1 MNILFLCVGNS
12 GRSQIAEGLAKDML
26 PKSYDIRSAGSNP
39 AKNIHSDAIF
49 VMDEIGIDISSHK
62 TKSIE
67 SLDKEFVNKLDHV
80 ITLCAE
86 EVCPFVP
93 SKAKMIKI
101 SPSILNVDD
110 SKIEHVVENLDIA
123 GADYI
128 HIDVMDGHFVPNI
141 SMGPSIVK
149 SVRGKTSIPFDVH
162 LMIDPIEPYID
173 DFIKAGADIISIHPE
188 ANDNIEKCIDK
199 IKSNNVKAG
208 LAINP
213 DTNWEVVIPFL
224 DKLDIIVVM
233 SVHPGFGGQKFI
245 PSALEKLKL
254 LRKKI
259 DETHPHIELEIDG
272 GVNFDNIDSIL
283 KAGANVIVAGTTTFT
298 GGEKEYANN
307 ISKLRG

>member
-1 MNILFLCVGNS
+1 M
-12 GRSQIAEGLAKDML
+12 
-26 PKSYDIRSAGSNP
+26 
-39 AKNIHSDAIF
+39 
-49 VMDEIGIDISSHK
+49 
-62 TKSIE
+62 T
-67 SLDKEFVNKLDHV
+67 NK
-80 ITLCAE
+80 
-86 EVCPFVP
+86 
-93 SKAKMIKI
+93 IKV
-101 SPSILNVDD
+101 SPSILASDF
-110 SKIEHVVENLDIA
+110 SKLGEEVAALAKA

-128 HIDVMDGHFVPNI
+128 HVDVMDGHFVPNI

-149 SVRGKTSIPFDVH
+149 SVRNKTSIPFDVH

-173 DFIKAGADIISIHPE
+173 DFIKAGANIISIHPE

-224 DKLDIIVVM
+224 DKLDMIVVM

-272 GVNFDNIDSIL
+272 GVNFDNIESIL

-298 GGEKEYANN
+298 GGEIEYANN

>member
-1 MNILFLCVGNS
+1 M
-12 GRSQIAEGLAKDML
+12 
-26 PKSYDIRSAGSNP
+26 
-39 AKNIHSDAIF
+39 
-49 VMDEIGIDISSHK
+49 
-62 TKSIE
+62 T
-67 SLDKEFVNKLDHV
+67 NK
-80 ITLCAE
+80 
-86 EVCPFVP
+86 
-93 SKAKMIKI
+93 IKV
-101 SPSILNVDD
+101 SPSILASDF
-110 SKIEHVVENLDIA
+110 SKLGDEVAALAKA

-128 HIDVMDGHFVPNI
+128 HVDVMDGHFVPNI

-245 PSALEKLKL
+245 SSTLEKLKL

-259 DETHPHIELEIDG
+259 DETHPHIELEIDC

>member
-1 MNILFLCVGNS
+1 M
-12 GRSQIAEGLAKDML
+12 
-26 PKSYDIRSAGSNP
+26 
-39 AKNIHSDAIF
+39 
-49 VMDEIGIDISSHK
+49 
-62 TKSIE
+62 T
-67 SLDKEFVNKLDHV
+67 NK
-80 ITLCAE
+80 
-86 EVCPFVP
+86 
-93 SKAKMIKI
+93 IKV
-101 SPSILNVDD
+101 SPSILASDF
-110 SKIEHVVENLDIA
+110 SKLGDEVAAIAKA

-128 HIDVMDGHFVPNI
+128 HVDVMDGHFVPNI

-149 SVRGKTSIPFDVH
+149 SVRGRTSIPFDVH

-272 GVNFDNIDSIL
+272 GVNFDNIESIL

>member
-1 MNILFLCVGNS
+1 M
-12 GRSQIAEGLAKDML
+12 
-26 PKSYDIRSAGSNP
+26 
-39 AKNIHSDAIF
+39 
-49 VMDEIGIDISSHK
+49 
-62 TKSIE
+62 T
-67 SLDKEFVNKLDHV
+67 NK
-80 ITLCAE
+80 
-86 EVCPFVP
+86 
-93 SKAKMIKI
+93 IKV
-101 SPSILNVDD
+101 SPSILASDF
-110 SKIEHVVENLDIA
+110 SKLGDEVAALAKA

-128 HIDVMDGHFVPNI
+128 HVDVMDGHFVPNI

-213 DTNWEVVIPFL
+213 DTSWEVVIPFL

-272 GVNFDNIDSIL
+272 GVNFENIDSIL

>member
-1 MNILFLCVGNS
+1 M
-12 GRSQIAEGLAKDML
+12 
-26 PKSYDIRSAGSNP
+26 
-39 AKNIHSDAIF
+39 
-49 VMDEIGIDISSHK
+49 
-62 TKSIE
+62 T
-67 SLDKEFVNKLDHV
+67 NK
-80 ITLCAE
+80 
-86 EVCPFVP
+86 
-93 SKAKMIKI
+93 IKV
-101 SPSILNVDD
+101 SPSILASDF
-110 SKIEHVVENLDIA
+110 SKLGDEVAALAKA

-128 HIDVMDGHFVPNI
+128 HVDVMDGHFVPNI

-149 SVRGKTSIPFDVH
+149 SVRNKTSIPFDVH

-272 GVNFDNIDSIL
+272 GVNFDNIESIL

>member
-1 MNILFLCVGNS
+1 M
-12 GRSQIAEGLAKDML
+12 
-26 PKSYDIRSAGSNP
+26 
-39 AKNIHSDAIF
+39 
-49 VMDEIGIDISSHK
+49 
-62 TKSIE
+62 T
-67 SLDKEFVNKLDHV
+67 NK
-80 ITLCAE
+80 
-86 EVCPFVP
+86 
-93 SKAKMIKI
+93 IKV
-101 SPSILNVDD
+101 SPSILASDF
-110 SKIEHVVENLDIA
+110 SKLGDEVAALAKA

-128 HIDVMDGHFVPNI
+128 HVDVMDGHFVPNI

-149 SVRGKTSIPFDVH
+149 SVRGRTSIPFDVH

-173 DFIKAGADIISIHPE
+173 DFVKAGANIISIHPE
-188 ANDNIEKCIDK
+188 ANDDIEKCIDK

-213 DTNWEVVIPFL
+213 DTNWEVVMPFL

-245 PSALEKLKL
+245 SSALEKLKL

-259 DETHPHIELEIDG
+259 NETHPHIELEIDG
-272 GVNFDNIDSIL
+272 GVNFENIDSIL

>member
-1 MNILFLCVGNS
+1 M
-12 GRSQIAEGLAKDML
+12 
-26 PKSYDIRSAGSNP
+26 
-39 AKNIHSDAIF
+39 
-49 VMDEIGIDISSHK
+49 
-62 TKSIE
+62 T
-67 SLDKEFVNKLDHV
+67 NK
-80 ITLCAE
+80 
-86 EVCPFVP
+86 
-93 SKAKMIKI
+93 IKV
-101 SPSILNVDD
+101 SPSILASDF
-110 SKIEHVVENLDIA
+110 SKLGDEVAALAKA

-128 HIDVMDGHFVPNI
+128 HVDVMDGHFVPNI

-188 ANDNIEKCIDK
+188 ANDNIERCIDK

-213 DTNWEVVIPFL
+213 DTSWEVVIPFL

>member
-1 MNILFLCVGNS
+1 M
-12 GRSQIAEGLAKDML
+12 
-26 PKSYDIRSAGSNP
+26 
-39 AKNIHSDAIF
+39 
-49 VMDEIGIDISSHK
+49 
-62 TKSIE
+62 T
-67 SLDKEFVNKLDHV
+67 NK
-80 ITLCAE
+80 
-86 EVCPFVP
+86 
-93 SKAKMIKI
+93 IKV
-101 SPSILNVDD
+101 SPSILASDF
-110 SKIEHVVENLDIA
+110 SKLGDEVAALAKA

-128 HIDVMDGHFVPNI
+128 HVDVMDGHFVPNI

-149 SVRGKTSIPFDVH
+149 SVRNKTSIPFDVH

-224 DKLDIIVVM
+224 DKLDMIVVM

-272 GVNFDNIDSIL
+272 GVNFDNIESIL

-298 GGEKEYANN
+298 GGEIEYANN

>member
-1 MNILFLCVGNS
+1 M
-12 GRSQIAEGLAKDML
+12 
-26 PKSYDIRSAGSNP
+26 
-39 AKNIHSDAIF
+39 
-49 VMDEIGIDISSHK
+49 
-62 TKSIE
+62 T
-67 SLDKEFVNKLDHV
+67 NK
-80 ITLCAE
+80 
-86 EVCPFVP
+86 
-93 SKAKMIKI
+93 IKV
-101 SPSILNVDD
+101 SPSILASDF
-110 SKIEHVVENLDIA
+110 SKLGDEVAAIAKA

-128 HIDVMDGHFVPNI
+128 HVDVMDGHFVPNI

-173 DFIKAGADIISIHPE
+173 DFIKAGANIISIHPE

-224 DKLDIIVVM
+224 DKLDMIVVM

-272 GVNFDNIDSIL
+272 GVNFDNIESIL

>member
-1 MNILFLCVGNS
+1 M
-12 GRSQIAEGLAKDML
+12 
-26 PKSYDIRSAGSNP
+26 
-39 AKNIHSDAIF
+39 
-49 VMDEIGIDISSHK
+49 
-62 TKSIE
+62 T
-67 SLDKEFVNKLDHV
+67 NK
-80 ITLCAE
+80 
-86 EVCPFVP
+86 
-93 SKAKMIKI
+93 IKV
-101 SPSILNVDD
+101 SPSILASDF
-110 SKIEHVVENLDIA
+110 SKLGDEVAALAKA

-128 HIDVMDGHFVPNI
+128 HVDVMDGHFVPNI

-188 ANDNIEKCIDK
+188 ANDNIEKCIDE

-298 GGEKEYANN
+298 GGEKEYAYN

>member
-1 MNILFLCVGNS
+1 M
-12 GRSQIAEGLAKDML
+12 
-26 PKSYDIRSAGSNP
+26 
-39 AKNIHSDAIF
+39 
-49 VMDEIGIDISSHK
+49 
-62 TKSIE
+62 T
-67 SLDKEFVNKLDHV
+67 NK
-80 ITLCAE
+80 
-86 EVCPFVP
+86 
-93 SKAKMIKI
+93 IKV
-101 SPSILNVDD
+101 SPSILASDF
-110 SKIEHVVENLDIA
+110 SKLGDEVVAIAKA

-128 HIDVMDGHFVPNI
+128 HVDVMDGHFVPNI

-149 SVRGKTSIPFDVH
+149 SVRNKTSIPFDVH

-272 GVNFDNIDSIL
+272 GVNFDNIESIL

>member
-1 MNILFLCVGNS
+1 M
-12 GRSQIAEGLAKDML
+12 
-26 PKSYDIRSAGSNP
+26 
-39 AKNIHSDAIF
+39 
-49 VMDEIGIDISSHK
+49 
-62 TKSIE
+62 T
-67 SLDKEFVNKLDHV
+67 NK
-80 ITLCAE
+80 
-86 EVCPFVP
+86 
-93 SKAKMIKI
+93 IKV
-101 SPSILNVDD
+101 SPSILASDF
-110 SKIEHVVENLDIA
+110 SKLGEEVAALAKA

-128 HIDVMDGHFVPNI
+128 HVDVMDGHFVPNI

-149 SVRGKTSIPFDVH
+149 SVRDRTSIPFDVH

-173 DFIKAGADIISIHPE
+173 EFVKAGADIISIHPE

-199 IKSNNVKAG
+199 IKSHNVKAG

-213 DTNWEVVIPFL
+213 DTEWEVVLPFL

-245 PSALEKLKL
+245 PAALEKLKL

-259 DETHPHIELEIDG
+259 DESHPNIELEIDG
-272 GVNFDNIDSIL
+272 GVNFDNIKSIL
-283 KAGANVIVAGTTTFT
+283 EAGANVIVAGTTTFT

>member
-1 MNILFLCVGNS
+1 M
-12 GRSQIAEGLAKDML
+12 
-26 PKSYDIRSAGSNP
+26 
-39 AKNIHSDAIF
+39 
-49 VMDEIGIDISSHK
+49 
-62 TKSIE
+62 T
-67 SLDKEFVNKLDHV
+67 NK
-80 ITLCAE
+80 
-86 EVCPFVP
+86 
-93 SKAKMIKI
+93 IKV
-101 SPSILNVDD
+101 SPSILASDF
-110 SKIEHVVENLDIA
+110 SKLGEEVAALAKA

-128 HIDVMDGHFVPNI
+128 HVDVMDGHFVPNI

-149 SVRGKTSIPFDVH
+149 SVREKTSIPFDVH

-213 DTNWEVVIPFL
+213 DTSWEVVIPFL

-272 GVNFDNIDSIL
+272 GVNFENIDSIL

>member
-1 MNILFLCVGNS
+1 M
-12 GRSQIAEGLAKDML
+12 
-26 PKSYDIRSAGSNP
+26 
-39 AKNIHSDAIF
+39 
-49 VMDEIGIDISSHK
+49 
-62 TKSIE
+62 T
-67 SLDKEFVNKLDHV
+67 NK
-80 ITLCAE
+80 
-86 EVCPFVP
+86 
-93 SKAKMIKI
+93 IKV
-101 SPSILNVDD
+101 SPSILASDF
-110 SKIEHVVENLDIA
+110 SKLGDEVAAIAKA

-128 HIDVMDGHFVPNI
+128 HVDVMDGHFVPNI

-149 SVRGKTSIPFDVH
+149 YVRNKTSIPFDVH

-199 IKSNNVKAG
+199 IKSNNVKVG

-224 DKLDIIVVM
+224 DKLDMIVVM

-272 GVNFDNIDSIL
+272 GVNFDNIESIL

>member
-1 MNILFLCVGNS
+1 M
-12 GRSQIAEGLAKDML
+12 
-26 PKSYDIRSAGSNP
+26 
-39 AKNIHSDAIF
+39 
-49 VMDEIGIDISSHK
+49 
-62 TKSIE
+62 T
-67 SLDKEFVNKLDHV
+67 NK
-80 ITLCAE
+80 
-86 EVCPFVP
+86 
-93 SKAKMIKI
+93 IKV
-101 SPSILNVDD
+101 SPSILASDF
-110 SKIEHVVENLDIA
+110 SKLGDEVAAIAKA

-128 HIDVMDGHFVPNI
+128 HVDVMDGHFVPNI

-245 PSALEKLKL
+245 SSTLEKLKL

>member
-1 MNILFLCVGNS
+1 M
-12 GRSQIAEGLAKDML
+12 
-26 PKSYDIRSAGSNP
+26 
-39 AKNIHSDAIF
+39 
-49 VMDEIGIDISSHK
+49 
-62 TKSIE
+62 T
-67 SLDKEFVNKLDHV
+67 NK
-80 ITLCAE
+80 
-86 EVCPFVP
+86 
-93 SKAKMIKI
+93 IKV
-101 SPSILNVDD
+101 SPSILASDF
-110 SKIEHVVENLDIA
+110 SKLGDEVAAIAKA

-128 HIDVMDGHFVPNI
+128 HVDVMDGHFVPNI

-149 SVRGKTSIPFDVH
+149 SVRNKTSIPFDVH

-173 DFIKAGADIISIHPE
+173 DFIKAGANIISIHPE

-224 DKLDIIVVM
+224 DKLDMIVVM

-272 GVNFDNIDSIL
+272 GVNFDNIESIL

-298 GGEKEYANN
+298 GGEIEYANN

>member
-1 MNILFLCVGNS
+1 M
-12 GRSQIAEGLAKDML
+12 
-26 PKSYDIRSAGSNP
+26 
-39 AKNIHSDAIF
+39 
-49 VMDEIGIDISSHK
+49 
-62 TKSIE
+62 T
-67 SLDKEFVNKLDHV
+67 NK
-80 ITLCAE
+80 
-86 EVCPFVP
+86 
-93 SKAKMIKI
+93 IKV
-101 SPSILNVDD
+101 SPSILASDF
-110 SKIEHVVENLDIA
+110 SKLGDEVAAIAKA

-128 HIDVMDGHFVPNI
+128 HVDVMDGHFVPNI

-149 SVRGKTSIPFDVH
+149 SVRNKTSIPFDVH

-213 DTNWEVVIPFL
+213 DTNWEIVIPFL

-272 GVNFDNIDSIL
+272 GVNFDNIESIL